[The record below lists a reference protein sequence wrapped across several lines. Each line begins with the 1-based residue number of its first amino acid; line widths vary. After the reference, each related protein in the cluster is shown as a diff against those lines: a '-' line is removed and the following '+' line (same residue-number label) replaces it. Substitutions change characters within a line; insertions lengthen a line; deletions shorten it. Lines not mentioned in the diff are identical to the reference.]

1 MTGCNRRRTGQAQA
15 LLQGKPGTGRS
26 WQESCFLVL
35 VIMTP
40 LNPSGHLQKS
50 EAAVRPRSKP
60 RAKQAR
66 RPRKT
71 AVVIDDDDEK
81 IRPAVGTLSRT
92 KTLLLAALKV
102 WELKNG
108 IRD

>member
-1 MTGCNRRRTGQAQA
+1 
-15 LLQGKPGTGRS
+15 
-26 WQESCFLVL
+26 
-35 VIMTP
+35 MTP
-40 LNPSGHLQKS
+40 LNPSGHLEKS
-50 EAAVRPRSKP
+50 EAAVRPRRKP
-60 RAKQAR
+60 RAKQTR

-71 AVVIDDDDEK
+71 AAAALEDEV

>member
-1 MTGCNRRRTGQAQA
+1 
-15 LLQGKPGTGRS
+15 
-26 WQESCFLVL
+26 
-35 VIMTP
+35 MTP
-40 LNPSGHLQKS
+40 LHPSGHLSKS
-50 EAAVRPRSKP
+50 EAAVRPRRKSRGKA
-60 RAKQAR
+60 AK

-71 AVVIDDDDEK
+71 AVVHDDDDEFA
-81 IRPAVGTLSRT
+81 RPAVGTLTRT

>member
-1 MTGCNRRRTGQAQA
+1 
-15 LLQGKPGTGRS
+15 
-26 WQESCFLVL
+26 
-35 VIMTP
+35 MTP

-50 EAAVRPRSKP
+50 EAAVRPRPKR

-71 AVVIDDDDEK
+71 TAAVIDDDDEM